1 MPSSFLPP
9 PMTSLILLGI
19 VVLVGLYLMGA
30 YNGLVTVR
38 NRMKEALSDIGVQ
51 QKRRW
56 DLIPNLIETVKGYAQ
71 HEKDVFQK
79 VTDARTR
86 AIAAGQ
92 SGNLKDSQAAESMLS
107 GALKSVFAVAEAYPE
122 LKANQNFLHLQQE
135 LVDAEDKI
143 QAARRFYNQM
153 VQELNTKVEQFP
165 TNLIA
170 SNFGF
175 TKAEFF
181 QVDSAETATPKVQF

>member
-1 MPSSFLPP
+1 MIILFI
-9 PMTSLILLGI
+9 LIGI
-19 VVLVGLYLMGA
+19 VVLFVIWLIA
-30 YNGLVTVR
+30 SYNGLVTLR
-38 NRMKEALSDIGVQ
+38 NRVREAQSDIGVQ

-56 DLIPNLIETVKGYAQ
+56 DLIPNLVETVKGYAT
-71 HEKDVFQK
+71 HEKGVLEG
-79 VTDARTR
+79 VTEARTR

-92 SGNLKDSQAAESMLS
+92 SGDPRKSQAAENALS
-107 GALKSVFAVAEAYPE
+107 GALRSVFAVAESYPD
-122 LKANQNFLHLQQE
+122 LKANQNFLQLQQE

-170 SNFGF
+170 SRYGF
-175 TKAEFF
+175 AHGDFV
-181 QVDSAETATPKVQF
+181 QVDAGETAVPQVKF

>member
-1 MPSSFLPP
+1 
-9 PMTSLILLGI
+9 MTSLILLGI